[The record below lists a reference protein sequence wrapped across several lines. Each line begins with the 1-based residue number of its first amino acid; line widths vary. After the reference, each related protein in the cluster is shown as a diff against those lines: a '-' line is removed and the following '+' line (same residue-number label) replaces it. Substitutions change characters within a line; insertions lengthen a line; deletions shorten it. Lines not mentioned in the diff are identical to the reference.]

1 MSDPAH
7 SRIFTR
13 FEDRRMLYMQDDPVF
28 AGGKNGSFLFERQ
41 QIPASGELPAH
52 IFDDHVFMLP
62 LGDTAAKFASR
73 LNGRSV
79 QGLIE
84 PWRFRFLAAG
94 DTLST
99 SWDAPLDAIFVTLNP
114 EVLPLALGE
123 DISAPSVELT
133 SNILPH
139 EDSLL
144 AHLTLAMQ
152 SYLRADRLAGRI
164 FEQSLLTAMAAH
176 LVTAYGRG
184 KRGTARHA
192 GLSQRKRARVED
204 YVRQNLGRDI
214 GLHDIA
220 AAVGMSPYSLTRSF
234 KLATGQTP
242 WQFVIECRVR
252 EATYMLARN
261 RNLSLSYVANAC
273 GFESYS
279 QFVAAFR
286 KVFGQLPS
294 EYRRTRGA

>member
-1 MSDPAH
+1 MPDTAH

-13 FEDRRMLYMQDDPVF
+13 YADGRMLYMPDDPVF
-28 AGGKNGSFLFERQ
+28 AGGKSGSFLFERQ
-41 QIPASGELPAH
+41 QIPASGRLAAH
-52 IFDDHVFMLP
+52 TFDDHVFMLP
-62 LGDTAAKFASR
+62 VGDSAARFTSR

-114 EVLPLALGE
+114 DILPHALGE
-123 DISAPSVELT
+123 DASAPTVELT
-133 SNILPH
+133 SNILSH
-139 EDSLL
+139 EDPLL
-144 AHLTLAMQ
+144 THLTQAMQ
-152 SYLRADRLAGRI
+152 SYLRADRSAGKI
-164 FEQSLLTAMAAH
+164 FEQSLLTAIAAH

-184 KRGTARHA
+184 KRGAARNI
-192 GLSQRKRARVED
+192 GLSRQKRARVED
-204 YVRQNLGRDI
+204 YVHQNLGRDI
-214 GLHDIA
+214 GLNDIA
-220 AAVGMSPYSLTRSF
+220 SAVDMSPYRLTRAF
-234 KLATGQTP
+234 KATTGQSP

-261 RNLSLSYVANAC
+261 DNLSLSYVARAC

-286 KVFGQLPS
+286 KIFGQLPS
-294 EYRRTRGA
+294 EYRRARGG